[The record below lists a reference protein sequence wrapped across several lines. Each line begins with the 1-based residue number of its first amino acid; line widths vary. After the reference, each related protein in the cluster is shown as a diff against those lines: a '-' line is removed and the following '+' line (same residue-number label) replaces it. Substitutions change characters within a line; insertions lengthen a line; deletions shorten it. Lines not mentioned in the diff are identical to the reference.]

1 MDSKKTGMIAII
13 GCSLMW
19 AVEAVFV
26 KKAYASAEVLQT
38 AAIRVAV
45 ASMTALIYILL
56 KKILLLRLLK
66 KNFRRCSTLPW

>member
-1 MDSKKTGMIAII
+1 MIAII

-45 ASMTALIYILL
+45 ASMTALIYILGA
-56 KKILLLRLLK
+56 
-66 KNFRRCSTLPW
+66 F